1 MNYNKK
7 LIVEFSLVPL
17 TRREGEQ
24 DEVVTGTH
32 GDGNGGVKELCVD
45 RAGVVASGGGVQD
58 LDLNLTEIRGEGQ
71 E

>member
-1 MNYNKK
+1 M
-7 LIVEFSLVPL
+7 
-17 TRREGEQ
+17 
-24 DEVVTGTH
+24 TGTH

-45 RAGVVASGGGVQD
+45 RAGVVASCRSVHD